1 MQFAL
6 VDGKKTSPIKGM
18 RGTCNFCGGEMIAK
32 CGQFKMWHWAHLPKF
47 SCDPWWGPETV
58 WHREWKNRF
67 PSDWQEVVHVDEQTG
82 ERHIADVR
90 TPDGLVIEFQHSPMD
105 DDELVSREKFYQNMI
120 WIVDGDRGSTD
131 PAYFNMGR
139 SNKPILFRPLSYQTY
154 WMSQSRLLHKWSKA
168 MAPVF
173 IDFGDEAEIWRFQQ
187 FWPEHKAG
195 AFSLTSKDYL
205 VEACQEGERIP
216 FYFVP
221 EDEEEE
227 FLSRQNIFKKYSFP
241 PDFE

>member
-1 MQFAL
+1 
-6 VDGKKTSPIKGM
+6 
-18 RGTCNFCGGEMIAK
+18 
-32 CGQFKMWHWAHLPKF
+32 
-47 SCDPWWGPETV
+47 
-58 WHREWKNRF
+58 
-67 PSDWQEVVHVDEQTG
+67 
-82 ERHIADVR
+82 
-90 TPDGLVIEFQHSPMD
+90 
-105 DDELVSREKFYQNMI
+105 
-120 WIVDGDRGSTD
+120 
-131 PAYFNMGR
+131 
-139 SNKPILFRPLSYQTY
+139 
-154 WMSQSRLLHKWSKA
+154 